1 MIHKTALK
9 KKTKTF
15 LIGKVSLM
23 GVLMALFALSCST
36 EEEKFGSEKTA
47 ELSLTISGS
56 PAGTVSRST
65 GSVGADGTI
74 NRIAIGVFNS
84 DGSVNVIS
92 EYAAGNLTDNG
103 NGSYTTKLNC
113 SPANGCTIVVVAN
126 APAGTFA
133 GVGSKSAFLS
143 KTVDLQQ
150 TANESGTKQIST
162 NLPMSGESGSVNFT
176 ANSPTNAT
184 VSLSRLVARV
194 ALNNVST
201 AFDPAGQYASAT
213 IKITKVFLYN
223 ALKTS
228 KVHTGDASATFP
240 SSPQYYHGGTVSG
253 NVWTNGTDFV
263 RDDLSSPVEVN
274 ASTPYATSHFFYA
287 FPNPSANTTKTK
299 LVIAGVFDQDG
310 NGSAYGEETVY
321 YPIVINKNQSGTSI
335 TENDSPK
342 TGRTGYIDRN
352 TIYNLT
358 AMIKGKGVSDPSQD
372 IEPADLNLTVT
383 VADWAL
389 TVTQDVVFE

>member
-1 MIHKTALK
+1 MKTIALL
-9 KKTKTF
+9 T
-15 LIGKVSLM
+15 GKVSLI
-23 GVLMALFALSCST
+23 GVLVTLFALSCST
-36 EEEKFGSEKTA
+36 EEEKFDSEKTA

-65 GSVGADGTI
+65 GIVSSEGTI

-84 DGSVNVIS
+84 DGSLNVVS

-103 NGSYTTKLNC
+103 NGSYSATLNC
-113 SPANGCTIVVVAN
+113 SPANGCSIVAVAN
-126 APAGTFA
+126 APVNTFA
-133 GVGSKSAFLS
+133 GVNTKTAFLS
-143 KTVDLQQ
+143 KTVDLQL
-150 TANESGTKQIST
+150 TANGVNTDQLST
-162 NLPMSGESGSVNFT
+162 NLPMSGESGSINFT
-176 ANSPTNAT
+176 ANLTTNAS
-184 VSLSRLVARV
+184 VNLSRLVARV

-213 IKITKVFLYN
+213 FKVTKVFLYN

-228 KVHTGDASATFP
+228 KVATGDASTTFP

-253 NVWTNGTDFV
+253 NVWTDGLDFL
-263 RDDLSSPVEVN
+263 RDDLSSPAEVN

-287 FPNPSANTTKTK
+287 FPNPSSNTTKTK

-310 NGSAYGEETVY
+310 SGSAYGEETVY
-321 YPIVINKNQSGTSI
+321 YPIVINKNQSGTTI
-335 TENDSPK
+335 TENSTSQ

-358 AMIKGKGVSDPSQD
+358 ATIKGKGVSDPAQD
-372 IEPADLNLTVT
+372 IEPADLSLTVT